1 MQLINNELIYD
12 AEDTPKVFDLT
23 DWKYFL
29 PVIKAVSVKIT
40 DVNQRGIYGEE
51 PRRFALVT
59 SEELTEEEKA
69 AVLLAWTNFDAT
81 NAKVAEKKVATEELR
96 ISLGIKTKAYMGYLC
111 EVNNLTVS
119 DYESMLGDPTLTIL
133 DRLLLNGA
141 LESAK
146 GILDSYSPT
155 AYFVEGFKT
164 TLSAKLAEY
173 ISQVNAF
180 IAA

>member
-12 AEDTPKVFDLT
+12 QEDTPKAFDFV
-23 DWKYFL
+23 DWKYL
-29 PVIKAVSVKIT
+29 SPALKAVSAKIT
-40 DVNQRGIYGEE
+40 DVQQRGIYGNE

-59 SEELTEEEKA
+59 SDVLTEGEITD
-69 AVLLAWTNFDAT
+69 VLAAWTAFDAT
-81 NAKVAEKKVATEELR
+81 SAKLAEKKIATEELR

-119 DYESMLGDPTLTIL
+119 DYEQMLSDATLTIL

-146 GILDSYSPT
+146 SILDSYSPT
-155 AYFVEGFKT
+155 AYFTVTFQSA
-164 TLSAKLAEY
+164 LSGKLAEY
-173 ISQVNAF
+173 ITQVNAF
-180 IAA
+180 IAQ